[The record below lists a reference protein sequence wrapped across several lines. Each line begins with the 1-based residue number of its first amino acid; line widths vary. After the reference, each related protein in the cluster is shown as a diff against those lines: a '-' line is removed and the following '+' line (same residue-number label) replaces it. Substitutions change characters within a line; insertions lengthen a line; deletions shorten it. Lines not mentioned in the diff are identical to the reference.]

1 MSDEPT
7 DHPHSKAETGE
18 PYDNG
23 VRVVHTVTNEMGV
36 VRDYWP
42 YKYAGKRST
51 TFPWCYEVDFTLRG
65 GGTRTGFARSG
76 EVRSASRLARRML
89 AC

>member
-42 YKYAGKRST
+42 YNYGPGKRST

-65 GGTRTGFARSG
+65 RGLPAAPRAWPGGCWPADIC
-76 EVRSASRLARRML
+76 LAR
-89 AC
+89 

>member
-23 VRVVHTVTNEMGV
+23 VRVVSSVTNEMGV

-42 YKYAGKRST
+42 YK
-51 TFPWCYEVDFTLRG
+51 
-65 GGTRTGFARSG
+65 
-76 EVRSASRLARRML
+76 
-89 AC
+89 